1 MQQNYAILSGFIPG
15 SGLNREVP
23 GIVRGGNPVIAILY
37 FTVTTVA
44 LILLTGSTLKHR
56 DALPAS
62 TFNHDSPP

>member
-1 MQQNYAILSGFIPG
+1 MQQDYAILSVFIPG
-15 SGLNREVP
+15 SGPNREVP

-44 LILLTGSTLKHR
+44 LILLTGSTLTHR